1 MKTTLGVLLADACS
15 NPTGVAEF
23 TDIALRSEDVPKS
36 LATRKPWEA
45 GLSQLALYSHA
56 PVYPNIIDK
65 NKRAVPNSSDC
76 LNVNFIF
83 RSVSK
88 MLPNR
93 WQTTDGFAILKSC
106 QFIPTGIEI
115 P

>member
-45 GLSQLALYSHA
+45 GLNQLALYSHA

-83 RSVSK
+83 R
-88 MLPNR
+88 
-93 WQTTDGFAILKSC
+93 
-106 QFIPTGIEI
+106 
-115 P
+115 